1 MRSFALLV
9 GVQLL
14 SRAAGVRRRDV
25 HSVAEQIEAEG
36 QRALPLEFDIV
47 DSDAVQAAVDRVV
60 SELGRVDI
68 LINNGPL
75 NSLNRRSE
83 S

>member
-1 MRSFALLV
+1 MRSFSLLV

-14 SRAAGVRRRDV
+14 SELARRRDV

-47 DSDAVQAAVDRVV
+47 ASDAVQAAIDRVV

-75 NSLNRRSE
+75 SSLNRRSE

>member
-1 MRSFALLV
+1 M
-9 GVQLL
+9 
-14 SRAAGVRRRDV
+14 
-25 HSVAEQIEAEG
+25 AEQIEAEG

-47 DSDAVQAAVDRVV
+47 DSDAVQAAVNRVV

-75 NSLNRRSE
+75 NSLNRRGRSE